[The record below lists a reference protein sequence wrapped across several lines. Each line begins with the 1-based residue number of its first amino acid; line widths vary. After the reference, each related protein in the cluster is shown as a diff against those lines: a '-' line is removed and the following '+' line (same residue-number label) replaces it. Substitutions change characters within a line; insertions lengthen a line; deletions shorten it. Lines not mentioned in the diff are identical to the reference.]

1 MSCTLKMLIHNGNVL
16 QTIQAEEEEL
26 KNKEEGRR
34 KGILGDHRCP
44 PCHEWVTTHLSA
56 TVSNFSFRF

>member
-1 MSCTLKMLIHNGNVL
+1 MKLLFAACTLTATRI
-16 QTIQAEEEEL
+16 
-26 KNKEEGRR
+26 KNKEQGKR
-34 KGILGDHRCP
+34 KGALNASILGDHRCP